1 MINKTVEDINNLVLK
16 GMLPVSFFD
25 SKVIDLNMHYLDM
38 QSIAY
43 FNEKYQQKSILRKVS
58 GQVISKIF

>member
-1 MINKTVEDINNLVLK
+1 MTNKTVEDINNIVFK

-25 SKVIDLNMHYLDM
+25 SKVIDLNVHYSDIL
-38 QSIAY
+38 SIPY

>member
-1 MINKTVEDINNLVLK
+1 
-16 GMLPVSFFD
+16 MLPVSFFD
-25 SKVIDLNMHYLDM
+25 SKVIDLNVHYSDIL
-38 QSIAY
+38 SIPY